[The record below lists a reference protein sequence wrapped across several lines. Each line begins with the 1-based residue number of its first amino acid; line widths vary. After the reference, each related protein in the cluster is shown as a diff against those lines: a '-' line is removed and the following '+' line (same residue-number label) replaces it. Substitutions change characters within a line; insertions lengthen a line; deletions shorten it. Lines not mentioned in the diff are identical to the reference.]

1 LVIDNIRNAGLYYG
15 LGRGIE
21 AALRFLENTDLERA
35 AIGRQDIRGDDCYAL
50 IQEYETKPCEDGVWE
65 AHRKYTDVQFIVSG
79 EELMGYANLDT
90 MSGMKI
96 TAEYEEPKDVLKFE
110 GEGDFL
116 RCGAGTFVI
125 FTPHDAHMPTIAV
138 ADPLRVRKVVV
149 KVLAED

>member
-1 LVIDNIRNAGLYYG
+1 LVIDNIRNAGQYYS

-21 AALRFLENTDLERA
+21 AALRYLESTDLVTAE
-35 AIGRQDIRGDDCYAL
+35 IGRHDIHGDDCYAL
-50 IQEYETKPCEDGVWE
+50 VQEYETKSPGVWE

-90 MSGMKI
+90 MKGTKI
-96 TAEYEEPKDVLKFE
+96 TAEYEESKDVFKFE

-116 RCGAGTFVI
+116 HCYAGTFAI
-125 FTPHDAHMPTIAV
+125 FTPHDAHMPTIAI
-138 ADPLRVRKVVV
+138 AEPKQVRKVVV